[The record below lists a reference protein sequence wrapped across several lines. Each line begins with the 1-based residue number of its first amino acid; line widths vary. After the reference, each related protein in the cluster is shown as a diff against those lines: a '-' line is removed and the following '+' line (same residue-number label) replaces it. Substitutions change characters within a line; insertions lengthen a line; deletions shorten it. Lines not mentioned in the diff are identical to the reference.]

1 LLLDWTE
8 TDPGVDHHAVEVAVN
23 FRHTLHGAGTSHEGL
38 SGGRPLVA
46 DWLASCWRLGGHLGA
61 GDHCVGGQ
69 VGRKILRKVLL
80 VVDWSRC
87 GLTGVGLWSGIT
99 SDRTSAKADVGAAV
113 KAAESV
119 VKTINIRE
127 AGTPAGGLSVGAE
140 LDGRQDRDDGAG
152 TLTGTGP
159 GSDLILELNPLGV
172 GRRQSR
178 DGRDG
183 WTERDLRT
191 ELRLP
196 AADIELS
203 SGRVH
208 TLDEIS
214 SDGNLSFA
222 ELNSLRDHGGCGV
235 TEQLGDT
242 FPAYWTLR
250 HWQIIPGLLRHHWHW
265 QAGTRS
271 QIFYIIHRA
280 GGG

>member
-1 LLLDWTE
+1 LLLDRTE
-8 TDPGVDHHAVEVAVN
+8 TDPGVDHHAVEVTVH
-23 FRHTLHGAGTSHEGL
+23 FRHTLHGAGASDEGL
-38 SGGRPLVA
+38 SGGRTVVD
-46 DWLASCWRLGGHLGA
+46 DWLASWWRLGGHLGA

-69 VGRKILRKVLL
+69 VGGKALRKVLL
-80 VVDWSRC
+80 DVDWSRC
-87 GLTGVGLWSGIT
+87 GLPGVGLRSGIT
-99 SDRTSAKADVGAAV
+99 RDRTSAKADVGAAI

-119 VKTINIRE
+119 VKTVNIRE

-140 LDGRQDRDDGAG
+140 LDGRQHRDDRAEA
-152 TLTGTGP
+152 LTGA
-159 GSDLILELNPLGV
+159 GSDLSLELNPLRV
-172 GRRQSR
+172 CRRQIR
-178 DGRDG
+178 DCRDG

-203 SGRVH
+203 GGRVH

-214 SDGNLSFA
+214 SDGDLSLA

-242 FPAYWTLR
+242 LPAHGTLR
-250 HWQIIPGLLRHHWHW
+250 HWQIFPRVLRHHR
-265 QAGTRS
+265 QTGAGG
-271 QIFYIIHRA
+271 QLYRA